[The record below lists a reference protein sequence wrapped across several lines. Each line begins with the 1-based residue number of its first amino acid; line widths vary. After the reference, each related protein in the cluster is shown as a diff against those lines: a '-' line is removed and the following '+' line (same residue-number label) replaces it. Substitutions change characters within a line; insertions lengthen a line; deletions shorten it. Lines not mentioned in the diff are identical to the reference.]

1 MIYLYA
7 VTEIEPHGFRVLGV
21 DGEPVLSLPFAGMH
35 LAHSF
40 HADGFRP
47 PTTPDALWAH
57 EGVVDELLGVGPVV
71 PFRYGTA
78 MPSRDAAVAYLA
90 GEAERFRCLL
100 GELRGKVELAVRVA
114 LPRAEQTRD
123 GTSYL
128 RNRARERDLLKPLDS
143 IARASATNNS
153 AGVMRAS
160 YLVDRDEVDGFA
172 AAVRELQERH
182 PGLALSCTGPWAP
195 YSFVEGA
202 A

>member
-7 VTEIEPHGFRVLGV
+7 VTEIEPQGFRVLGV
-21 DGEPVLSLPFAGMH
+21 DGEPVLSLSFAGMH

-40 HADGFRP
+40 HADGFQP

-57 EGVVDELLGVGPVV
+57 EGVVDELLGAGPVV

-78 MPSRDAAVAYLA
+78 MPGRDAAPAYLA
-90 GEAERFRCLL
+90 GEAERLQCLL
-100 GELRGKVELAVRVA
+100 AELRGKVELAVRVA
-114 LPRAEQTRD
+114 LPRAEPTPD

-172 AAVRELQERH
+172 TAVRELQERH

>member
-7 VTEIEPHGFRVLGV
+7 VTELEPHGFRVLGV

-35 LAHSF
+35 LVHSF
-40 HADGFRP
+40 HADGFQP

-57 EGVVDELLGVGPVV
+57 EGVVDELLEAGPVV
-71 PFRYGTA
+71 PFRYGTT
-78 MPSRDAAVAYLA
+78 MPGRDAAAAYL
-90 GEAERFRCLL
+90 GDEAERFRCLL
-100 GELRGKVELAVRVA
+100 AELRGKVELAVRVA
-114 LPRAEQTRD
+114 LERTDEAPD
-123 GTSYL
+123 GKSYL

-143 IARASATNNS
+143 LARASATSNS

-172 AAVRELQERH
+172 TAVRELQARH

-195 YSFVEGA
+195 YSFVSA
-202 A
+202 SR